1 MPILI
6 RLHSS
11 RHSRYISLRSIL
23 STLAVSFILFSLAGK
38 DVLASPSV
46 VQTAANGASS
56 ATSSFSITFPNSTR
70 AGDTI
75 LVGFDFVASASV
87 SSVSDS
93 QGNPF
98 SEVGTQLT
106 SPGGAR
112 SRVYFAN
119 NIKGGSDTVTVTLTS
134 SSAYLEVYLTEFTGV
149 NQNNPIDAQAG
160 ATGYAGSV
168 SSGNATT
175 TQAGDAIY
183 GFCVGD
189 NACTAGSGFTALS
202 NLHSNLSEEQ
212 IAGNAG
218 SYAATGSANSS
229 WTMQMVALKP
239 AASQPTVLQATTS
252 AASWAASS
260 LSVGLPQNTLA
271 GDTVLVAFDFD
282 TNSSVASV
290 SDSQGNPFSEVGTQL
305 TSPLA
310 VRSRVYFANNIR
322 GGSDTVTIKL
332 TADSAYLEVYVTEF
346 TGVSQTNPIDAQ
358 AGATGYAGSVSSGYA
373 TTSQAGDAIYG
384 FCIGDV
390 ACTAGSGF
398 TTLSN
403 LHRNLS
409 EEEIAGNAGSYGATG
424 SATGSWSMQM
434 VALKPG
440 TSGGASGVATT
451 PGPGS
456 PGASVSPTNLAF
468 VTAGVG
474 IASLAQTITLTNTG
488 STTMAISSI
497 RVAGSNAADFV
508 EVTTCGGSLSA
519 GASCNIVIVFTPSLV
534 GAAET
539 ATLTVT
545 DNAIGGSQSVALSGT
560 GSHDVV
566 VTWTGS
572 PTSGAGYYIYRST
585 APGQEGSTPLNSYV
599 IYGTSYTD
607 VNVSAGVTYYY
618 VIRAALGSS
627 LSANSN
633 ETSAKVP

>member
-1 MPILI
+1 MPIPI
-6 RLHSS
+6 RLYSS
-11 RHSRYISLRSIL
+11 RNSRYVPSRSTL
-23 STLAVSFILFSLAGK
+23 STLALSFILFTLAGK
-38 DVLASPSV
+38 NVLASPSV
-46 VQTAANGASS
+46 VQTAANSASS
-56 ATSSFSITFPNSTR
+56 ATSSFPITFPNSTR

-87 SSVSDS
+87 GSVSDS

-98 SEVGTQLT
+98 SEVGAQLT

-134 SSAYLEVYLTEFTGV
+134 SSAYVEVYVTEFTGV

-212 IAGNAG
+212 IVGNAG
-218 SYAATGSANSS
+218 SYAATGNANSS

-239 AASQPTVLQATTS
+239 AASQPTVLQAITS

-260 LSVGLPQNTLA
+260 LSVALPQNTLA
-271 GDTVLVAFDFD
+271 GDTILVAFDFD
-282 TNSSVASV
+282 TNTSVVSV

-305 TSPLA
+305 TSALA

-332 TADSAYLEVYVTEF
+332 NAASAYLEVYVTEF

-358 AGATGYAGSVSSGYA
+358 AGATGSAGSVSSGYA
-373 TTSQAGDAIYG
+373 TTSQASDAIYG

-409 EEEIAGNAGSYGATG
+409 EEQIVGNAGSYAATG
-424 SATGSWSMQM
+424 YATSSWTMQM

-440 TSGGASGVATT
+440 TSGGASGIATT
-451 PGPGS
+451 PGPSS
-456 PGASVSPTNLAF
+456 PGASVSATNLAF
-468 VTAGVG
+468 VTGGVG
-474 IASLAQTITLTNTG
+474 IASAAQTITLTNTG
-488 STTMAISSI
+488 GVAMAISSI
-497 RVAGSNAADFV
+497 RITGSNAADFV
-508 EVTTCGGSLSA
+508 DVTTCGGSLSA
-519 GASCNIVIVFTPSLV
+519 GASCNIVIVFTPTLV
-534 GAAET
+534 GSAET

-545 DNAIGGSQSVALSGT
+545 DNASGGSQSVVLSGT

-566 VTWTGS
+566 VTWTAS
-572 PTSGAGYYIYRST
+572 PTSGVGYYVYRGT
-585 APGQEGSTPLNSYV
+585 APGQESSTPLNYSPV
-599 IYGTSYTD
+599 YGSPYTD

-618 VIRAALGSS
+618 VVRVELGSS
-627 LSANSN
+627 LSAVSN
-633 ETSAKVP
+633 EAKATVP